1 MFNSEKKTSVKV
13 LLFGRKFLTSLF
25 NELTYS
31 LLRLDMN
38 FTRIHRQQKHFQRH
52 KLWLNDKIVSNIVYN
67 CLFNNYINRSFNFE
81 VCLNTGNHNKCS
93 LWRVTVNNVLYIFCE
108 ISEYV
113 ITNITYFQLNS
124 VLSFVGN

>member
-1 MFNSEKKTSVKV
+1 
-13 LLFGRKFLTSLF
+13 
-25 NELTYS
+25 
-31 LLRLDMN
+31 MN
-38 FTRIHRQQKHFQRH
+38 FTIIHRQQKHFQRH

-67 CLFNNYINRSFNFE
+67 CLFNNYIDRYFTFE

-93 LWRVTVNNVLYIFCE
+93 LWRVTVNNILHTLCE